1 MYKNCKVKPKKPS
14 KGNHGV
20 HLTDVLIGD
29 CATDSALHQPDDPRL
44 VGHLLRKKL
53 MPIEEQTITLGCS
66 KNV

>member
-29 CATDSALHQPDDPRL
+29 CATDSALHQTDDPRL
-44 VGHLLRKKL
+44 VGHLLRK
-53 MPIEEQTITLGCS
+53 II
-66 KNV
+66 NAD